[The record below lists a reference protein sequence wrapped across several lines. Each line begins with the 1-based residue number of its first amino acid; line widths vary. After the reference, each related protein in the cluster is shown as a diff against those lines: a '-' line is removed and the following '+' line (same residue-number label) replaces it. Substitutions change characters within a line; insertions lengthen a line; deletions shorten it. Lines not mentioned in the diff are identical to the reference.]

1 VTGTLRQRHDA
12 EREVA
17 MNSTALSGQSFAAL
31 RIVTGLLF
39 LAHGVQK
46 YFGFP
51 IVAPFGIVQPA
62 SLLGVTGILELVGG
76 AMIVVGLFTRPVA
89 FVLSGM
95 MAVGYFMIHM
105 PKSLFP
111 IANGGEMAVMF
122 CFVFLYISTVGAG
135 RWSIDAS
142 RATRR

>member
-1 VTGTLRQRHDA
+1 
-12 EREVA
+12 
-17 MNSTALSGQSFAAL
+17 MNSTAWSGQSFAVL
-31 RIVTGLLF
+31 RIVTGALF

-51 IVAPFGIVQPA
+51 MEASFGIVQPA
-62 SLLGVTGILELVGG
+62 SLLGVAGILELVGG
-76 AMIVVGLFTRPVA
+76 ALIAVGLFTRPVA

-95 MAVGYFMIHM
+95 MAVAYFMMHM
-105 PKSLFP
+105 PKSPFP